1 MTQETYDSG
10 CSLIP
15 CSDQFPIM
23 IVFGKRH
30 LRVNSY
36 LQTHLMLKGHKVES
50 PEYYPELNSIYEIAA
65 KKNVSIYNYQ
75 IVMPGSSEDNY

>member
-1 MTQETYDSG
+1 
-10 CSLIP
+10 
-15 CSDQFPIM
+15 
-23 IVFGKRH
+23 
-30 LRVNSY
+30 
-36 LQTHLMLKGHKVES
+36 MLKGHKVES